1 MANVILAD
9 LRDMKASAWVDWQIG
24 APAEN
29 WRSLA
34 LNHSK
39 QTFTPNARY
48 YMHAAFSRFIRPGSR
63 IIDSDNGNTLAALRP
78 DGALVLVV
86 RNAGSI
92 DAKYEFDLSGF
103 DKIGSVAKVYR
114 FELPGSLKAQS
125 DIAVSGKALSMTAP
139 AQTITTMVIDGAEGG
154 VCKPSEIIPYVKVHD
169 GGWNETTGIQVNK
182 GDSLVIGPHPWE
194 GGRWVWSGPKDFK
207 SSDREIRFKNMD
219 GTMSGYYKA
228 AHTNAVGCESSVTIK
243 VVVDDPENP
252 FVEPDTMHDPI
263 VSIAQRSLVGQTPLL
278 FGESIQVF
286 DMQGRYLG
294 TSLKKAPGV
303 YLVRQGANLKKVRV
317 R

>member
-1 MANVILAD
+1 
-9 LRDMKASAWVDWQIG
+9 VDWQIG
-24 APAEN
+24 DPAEN

-34 LNHSK
+34 LNHSR

-86 RNAGSI
+86 RNGGSS
-92 DAKYEFDLSGF
+92 DAKYSFDLTAF
-103 DKIGSVAKVYR
+103 DKIGTSAKVYR

-125 DIAVSGKALSMTAP
+125 DIAVSGKSLSMTAP

-154 VCKPSEIIPYVKVHD
+154 VCTPSEIIPYVKLHNGD
-169 GGWNETTGIQVNK
+169 WNEATEVEPRK

-194 GGRWVWSGPKDFK
+194 GGRWVWSGPNNFK
-207 SSDREIRFKNMD
+207 STDREIRFKNMD

-228 AHTNAVGCESSVTIK
+228 VHTNATGCESSVTIK
-243 VVVDDPENP
+243 VVVDDPAHP
-252 FVEPDTMHDPI
+252 FVEPDTSEQDSTGDSSS
-263 VSIAQRSLVGQTPLL
+263 VSLRDFGMCPLGA
-278 FGESIQVF
+278 FRTNEPVQVF
-286 DMQGRYLG
+286 DVQGHYLG
-294 TSLKKAPGV
+294 AMREEKVRTLNAGV
-303 YLVRQGANLKKVRV
+303 YLLRAGKNVRKVRV
-317 R
+317 E